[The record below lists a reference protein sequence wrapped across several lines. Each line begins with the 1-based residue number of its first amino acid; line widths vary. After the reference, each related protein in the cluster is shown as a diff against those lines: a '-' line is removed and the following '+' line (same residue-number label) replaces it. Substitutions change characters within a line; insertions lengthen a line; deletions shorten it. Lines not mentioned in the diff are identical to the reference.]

1 MTRVFSLSRQ
11 FPDDGGCGYTAL
23 VAEAT
28 FPASLTCSVH
38 GASLSILQL
47 PPRPLPCEALTRRS
61 SPGTRPSLAQG
72 QPTARRRDR
81 AGTSPELQVLFPE
94 LPSQTLQ
101 VRGKAGSPLCSPK
114 QKPRRTSQDHAP
126 HPPQQ
131 RRNETLRLQQ
141 AAQTRQ
147 AQLTSKKDPRPDSGN
162 DPDLNAAALSSA
174 RGPARSLQ
182 ADGRG

>member
-1 MTRVFSLSRQ
+1 MQVLDRNPPV
-11 FPDDGGCGYTAL
+11 TADPGEH
-23 VAEAT
+23 AGSGSAYHP
-28 FPASLTCSVH
+28 F
-38 GASLSILQL
+38 
-47 PPRPLPCEALTRRS
+47 S
-61 SPGTRPSLAQG
+61 SPGATAPPKRHSVPPATRG
-72 QPTARRRDR
+72 FRTARLPAR
-81 AGTSPELQVLFPE
+81 ASVPQPATWPPGGSLHGPAPELQVLFLE

-174 RGPARSLQ
+174 RGPACSLQ